1 MRDRSYIAAHG
12 IVLVVVD
19 LPAPRRTAASAYGVS
34 GAETLLQAGER
45 KLVGGQE
52 DQLIGIAVKVAE
64 VAGQ

>member
-1 MRDRSYIAAHG
+1 M
-12 IVLVVVD
+12 VVVD